1 MVPLTSREIEERR
14 FGAVQALNA
23 VVECLKSTN
32 PSVIFAP
39 AGKGDATLE
48 PMKVQSISNRWADK
62 ASDVLM
68 KALELAEAVGN
79 DGLALFSHPE
89 RGEKKGE

>member
-1 MVPLTSREIEERR
+1 MDTNTVREIEERR

-32 PSVIFAP
+32 PMVIFSV
-39 AGKGDATLE
+39 GKGEPAIE
-48 PMKVQSISNRWADK
+48 PMKVQSITNRWADK

-79 DGLALFSHPE
+79 DGLALFQHPKT
-89 RGEKKGE
+89 GE